1 MIGLWLKG
9 YALGWAI
16 AMPIGPIGVLTIRRT
31 LASGWARGVFT
42 GLGAATADS
51 CYGLVAALGL
61 QAVSSVLVAYQTWL
75 HLLGGLFLIY
85 LGIKT
90 FRSRPLAVGKGA
102 DGSGGSGSSGG
113 DLAAA
118 WGSTF
123 FLTLT
128 NPATIMAFAVVFA
141 GLGLAG
147 EETYLAALVMVS
159 GLFCGSASWFGLL
172 SSLVNLFRKRFN
184 QAAMVWVNRL
194 SGAVILAFGLVAW
207 GAILYN

>member
-1 MIGLWLKG
+1 MIGLWFKG

-16 AMPIGPIGVLTIRRT
+16 AMPVGPIGVLTIRRT

-61 QAVSSVLVAYQTWL
+61 QAVSSALVAYQIWL
-75 HLLGGLFLIY
+75 HLIGGLFLIY

-90 FRSRPLAVGKGA
+90 FRSRPLAMGGDEA
-102 DGSGGSGSSGG
+102 GSGGLGG
-113 DLAAA
+113 NLAAA

-147 EETYLAALVMVS
+147 EETYSAAFILVS

-172 SSLVNLFRKRFN
+172 STLVNLFRKRFN

-194 SGAVILAFGLVAW
+194 SGAVILAFGLAAW
-207 GAILYN
+207 GVILYN